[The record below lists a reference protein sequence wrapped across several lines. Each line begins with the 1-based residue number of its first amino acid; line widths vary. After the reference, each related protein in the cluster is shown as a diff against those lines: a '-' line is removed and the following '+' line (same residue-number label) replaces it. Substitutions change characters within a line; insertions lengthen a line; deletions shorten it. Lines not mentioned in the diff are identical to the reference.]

1 MSTAPALAFS
11 HVGLF
16 VRDEAA
22 MADFYERVLG
32 FTVTDRGQLGAA
44 RLAFFSRD
52 PHEHHQI
59 VMVSGRAETLPF
71 NVINQISF
79 RVAGLAELRAAHDRV
94 AAERVADLVAVTHG
108 NAWSIYFLD
117 PDGNRL
123 EIFADTPWYVRQ
135 PLREPIDFALTDDVI
150 FQRTEALCRALP
162 DFKPVATW
170 QAEMAGRMRA
180 AAEA

>member
-1 MSTAPALAFS
+1 MNASPVTATGIAAGACAQPAALCDPKRACAASASTAGECDGTVALGCAGS
-11 HVGLF
+11 GSRATRV
-16 VRDEAA
+16 AA
-22 MADFYERVLG
+22 S
-32 FTVTDRGQLGAA
+32 AA
-44 RLAFFSRD
+44 TF
-52 PHEHHQI
+52 
-59 VMVSGRAETLPF
+59 
-71 NVINQISF
+71 SF

-94 AAERVADLVAVTHG
+94 AAEGVADLVAVTHG

-135 PLREPIDFALTDDVI
+135 PLREPIDFALADDEI
-150 FQRTEALCRALP
+150 LRRTEALCRALP